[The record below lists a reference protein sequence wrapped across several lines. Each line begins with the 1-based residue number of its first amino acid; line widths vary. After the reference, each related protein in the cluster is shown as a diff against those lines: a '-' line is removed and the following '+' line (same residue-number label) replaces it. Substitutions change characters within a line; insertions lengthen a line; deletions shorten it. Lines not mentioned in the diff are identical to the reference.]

1 MEIQNITIRYA
12 TIEDAEMIADLSR
25 QTFYET
31 FGFRNTK
38 ENMDMFMRSTFS
50 KEILMDEVAD
60 PANIFILA
68 MDAEKAVG
76 YAKLKTESF
85 NSGVHGKLPLEI
97 SRIYVLNT
105 HLGAGIG
112 PELMR
117 KSIFTAKDM
126 KCDVIWLGVWEK
138 NPRAIAFYTKWG
150 FEKFGEH
157 PFQLGEDI
165 QTDWLMK
172 KALN

>member
-1 MEIQNITIRYA
+1 MTDIVIRYA
-12 TIEDAEMIADLSR
+12 TAEDAGMIADISR

-38 ENMDMFMRSTFS
+38 ENMDKYMREQFS
-50 KEILMDEVAD
+50 RELLIDEVTD
-60 PANIFILA
+60 PANIFIVA
-68 MDAEKAVG
+68 MDGDAVVG
-76 YAKLKTESF
+76 YAKLKTESTVA
-85 NSGVHGKLPLEI
+85 GIQGRLPLEI
-97 SRIYVLNT
+97 SRIYVLNS
-105 HLGAGIG
+105 HLGTGIG

-126 KCDVIWLGVWEK
+126 KCDILWLGVWEK

-157 PFQLGEDI
+157 PFKLGDDM
-165 QTDWLMK
+165 QTDWMMK
-172 KALN
+172 KELN